1 MVCEEP
7 VKSAIWHA
15 LNHYAFDDAAFLAER
30 FFAEVGSDEALYLLA
45 TTYYRSGQAKR
56 AYYLLQKRGCPTA
69 QCKYLFAKCCVDLN
83 KLPEAERVLTTCNN
97 TATGNVKQVE
107 TVVSEFGSA
116 ASYSLALLGEVCRK
130 AEKTTRAIEC
140 FKSSLKHNP
149 LLWSSFET
157 LCKLG
162 EKPDPTEIFKAS
174 SCPRLL
180 TSLAQRDTMT
190 TGSTTN
196 SSENTAL
203 PENLSRS
210 SIESMATENMDP
222 SWKTTP
228 VNMESSQSFPVPTSG
243 HSNSGSYVAPPT
255 PMGTSNENR
264 ARPKGVRNLLGVSTS
279 SSPFT
284 PTFTVLPMDTPSPDP
299 SANYITP
306 SPTLISNE
314 CQVPKAPKTKKVGRR
329 TDLSSKIPPFSGYN
343 SSSGSTNSSSTP
355 SQTQVIQSIM
365 HQTAS
370 SGVRRSTRLFG
381 SNSNNSSLND
391 TTEKGSRKSK
401 GEFSIPRGGGAP
413 RKSKARRQ
421 NRNSV
426 ASAQPLSPS
435 CSENVI
441 VEPTK
446 VTSHNIDAL
455 KTQVPSSSLDG
466 LLSLYQELG
475 HAYVALASFE
485 CKKSLSLFE
494 TLQPCHYN
502 TCWVLSQVARSHFEL
517 AQYHLAEKVFSDLRH
532 LDPYYLKGME
542 IYSTTLWH
550 LQKEVAL
557 SALAQDLVETERV
570 CAEAWAATGN
580 CFSLQKEHD
589 TAIKFFERAVQV
601 DSSFT
606 YAYTLLGHEYVLIE
620 ELDRAMSCFRSAIR
634 KDPRHYNAWYG
645 IGMIYY
651 KQEKYNLAEVHF
663 KKALTI
669 NPSSSVLLCHIGVV
683 QHAMKKSNNAL
694 TTIEKAMA
702 IDPKNPLCKFHRAT
716 ILFTLE
722 KYQEALNELEQLKR
736 LVPREALVY
745 FLAGK
750 VYKKLGEVDLAQ
762 MHFSWAVDLDPKGA
776 NNQIKEAVDKR
787 YLPDDDDI
795 GIDDADLL
803 GNGGGEDGGAAGDSV
818 EDDVNSDSED
828 LQ

>member
-7 VKSAIWHA
+7 LRAAIWHA
-15 LNHYAFDDAAFLAER
+15 LNHYAFNDAAFLAER
-30 FFAEVGSDEALYLLA
+30 LFAEVGSDEALFLLA
-45 TTYYRSGQAKR
+45 TVYYRSGQAKR
-56 AYYLLQKRGCPTA
+56 TYHLLQKKGNPTA
-69 QCKYLFAKCCVDLN
+69 QCKFLFAKCCVDLN
-83 KLPEAERVLTTCNN
+83 KLAEAEKVLTSCSST
-97 TATGNVKQVE
+97 TGSNAKQ
-107 TVVSEFGSA
+107 TDSVVSEFGSA

-130 AEKTTRAIEC
+130 AEKTTRAVEC
-140 FKSSLKHNP
+140 FKSSLRHNP
-149 LLWSSFET
+149 LLWSSFEA

-162 EKPDPTEIFKAS
+162 EKTDPSEIFKS
-174 SCPRLL
+174 SACPRLL
-180 TSLAQRDTMT
+180 TTLTQRDTMT

-196 SSENTAL
+196 NSENTAL
-203 PENLSRS
+203 SENSSRPL
-210 SIESMATENMDP
+210 IESMATENMDP
-222 SWKTTP
+222 SLKNTP
-228 VNMESSQSFPVPTSG
+228 TNTESSQPFAVPPNNHPPG
-243 HSNSGSYVAPPT
+243 GGAAPT
-255 PMGTSNENR
+255 PMGSSCENR
-264 ARPKGVRNLLGVSTS
+264 ARPRAGRNLLGVSS
-279 SSPFT
+279 STSPFT
-284 PTFTVLPMDTPSPDP
+284 PSFGVLPMDTPSPDVV
-299 SANYITP
+299 NYITP
-306 SPTLISNE
+306 SPTLVIAES
-314 CQVPKAPKTKKVGRR
+314 QVPKAPKARKTNRR
-329 TDLSSKIPPFSGYN
+329 TDINSKIPTFGGFNPSP
-343 SSSGSTNSSSTP
+343 GSANISSTP
-355 SQTQVIQSIM
+355 PTAQVMQSII
-365 HQTAS
+365 HQTTS

-381 SNSNNSSLND
+381 PNSNTLLND
-391 TTEKGSRKSK
+391 STDKSSRKCK
-401 GEFSIPRGGGAP
+401 EVFSIPRGVAP
-413 RKSKARRQ
+413 PKKNKPRRQ
-421 NRNSV
+421 SRNSV
-426 ASAQPLSPS
+426 ANSQPLSPS

-441 VEPTK
+441 VELTKSQQHGMDFQTLKSPT
-446 VTSHNIDAL
+446 
-455 KTQVPSSSLDG
+455 SSTSLDG

-475 HAYVALASFE
+475 HAYVALASYE

-494 TLQPCHYN
+494 TLQPHHYN

-517 AQYHLAEKVFSDLRH
+517 AQYYNAEKVFAQLRL
-532 LDPYYLKGME
+532 LDPYFLKGME

-589 TAIKFFERAVQV
+589 TAIKFFQRAVQV

-606 YAYTLLGHEYVLIE
+606 YAYTLLGHEYVLTE
-620 ELDRAMSCFRSAIR
+620 ELDRAMSCFRSAVR
-634 KDPRHYNAWYG
+634 TDPRHYNAWYG

-722 KYQEALNELEQLKR
+722 KYKDALAELEELKR

-750 VYKKLGEVDLAQ
+750 VYKKLGDIHLAQ
-762 MHFSWAVDLDPKGA
+762 MNFSWAVDLDPKGA

-795 GIDDADLL
+795 GIDDEELA
-803 GNGGGEDGGAAGDSV
+803 GEGAESGSG
-818 EDDVNSDSED
+818 EVNSDTED
-828 LQ
+828 L